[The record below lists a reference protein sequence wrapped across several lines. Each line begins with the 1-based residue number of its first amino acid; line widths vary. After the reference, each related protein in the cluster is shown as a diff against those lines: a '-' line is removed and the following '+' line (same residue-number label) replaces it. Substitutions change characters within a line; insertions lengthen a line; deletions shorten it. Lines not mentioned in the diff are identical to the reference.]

1 MKLGKEQIARA
12 IIHLSLEINL
22 IDLLL
27 SLRQQTL
34 LNLSQLNRP
43 LSVIP
48 TLSPGNFKLLS
59 KVKQDNIHL
68 DLNTSLEMS
77 EKRKQIKTKM

>member
-48 TLSPGNFKLLS
+48 TLSPGNFNMMS